1 MGVIIQGY
9 FTSPEGF
16 SYSNF
21 YVRITS
27 IAINTSTPSSF
38 ISVSANAYLTRE
50 NYKSGSSPLNLTA
63 IPLSF
68 GFNVPTDKI
77 DSTPIISYMYYL
89 VQNSISKSTSIQ
101 ILCETVLESSQ
112 SVFVP
117 TGDLLISSTRMPQTS
132 AENSAR
138 LLASFGQPPSSS

>member
-1 MGVIIQGY
+1 MGVNISGN
-9 FTSPEGF
+9 FTSREGF

-27 IAINTSTPSSF
+27 IAINTSFPSSF
-38 ISVSANAYLTRE
+38 ISVSTNAYLTRE
-50 NYKSGSSPLNLTA
+50 NYKSGSSPLNLTS

-89 VQNSISKSTSIQ
+89 VQNSISKSTLIQ
-101 ILCETVLESSQ
+101 CETVLEPTQ

-117 TGDLLISSTRMPQTS
+117 TGDLITSSTRMPQTS

-138 LLASFGQPPSSS
+138 LLASFGQLPSS